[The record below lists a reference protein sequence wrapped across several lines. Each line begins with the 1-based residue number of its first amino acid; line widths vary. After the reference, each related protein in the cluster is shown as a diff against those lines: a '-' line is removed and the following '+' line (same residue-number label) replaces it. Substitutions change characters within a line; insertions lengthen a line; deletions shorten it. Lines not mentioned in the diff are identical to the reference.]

1 MEEEN
6 GWHNSQERT
15 LKDLFAVM
23 FAIVLSLGAIFGF
36 RYYGLQ
42 MAGYFQPKFEQ
53 VRRNVF
59 MESQAYNDGMMRDLQ
74 NLQLEYIRADD
85 AGKAIVRATA
95 MHRFAAYDPSRLP
108 SDLREFYFQ
117 LKAGN

>member
-1 MEEEN
+1 
-6 GWHNSQERT
+6 
-15 LKDLFAVM
+15 
-23 FAIVLSLGAIFGF
+23 
-36 RYYGLQ
+36 LQ